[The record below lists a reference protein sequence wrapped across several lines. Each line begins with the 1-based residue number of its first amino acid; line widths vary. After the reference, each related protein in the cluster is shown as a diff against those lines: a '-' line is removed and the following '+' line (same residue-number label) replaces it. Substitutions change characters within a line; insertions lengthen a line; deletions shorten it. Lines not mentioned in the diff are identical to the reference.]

1 MPNFVAP
8 SSTLATL
15 VVGLAFIVNSFCDAQ
30 WKKRARRA
38 LRKKKKKKKKKPK
51 NERKSA
57 PKSKKF
63 AQLRNRTNAI
73 HFLLLQLT
81 PFASF
86 TVIVMFTTLAG

>member
-38 LRKKKKKKKKKPK
+38 LRKKKKKKKKNRKTSAKARRKAK
-51 NERKSA
+51 N
-57 PKSKKF
+57 
-63 AQLRNRTNAI
+63 LRNCEIAQMQFIFFCFNLR
-73 HFLLLQLT
+73 HLHLSL
-81 PFASF
+81 
-86 TVIVMFTTLAG
+86 